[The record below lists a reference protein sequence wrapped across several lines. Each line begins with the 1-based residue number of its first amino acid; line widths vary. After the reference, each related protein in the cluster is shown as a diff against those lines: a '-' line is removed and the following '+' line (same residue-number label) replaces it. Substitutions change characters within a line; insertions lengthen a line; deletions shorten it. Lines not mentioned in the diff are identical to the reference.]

1 MSAHVWRVEGGPA
14 WGPPN
19 FLTQARFKDEIDAM
33 FATHAQAVVDARARI
48 AEVMLDLTPFE
59 HWMHLRVE
67 EGIDSSFT
75 ENHYVTTVV
84 DRWWC
89 VLPVDHPARRTPSV
103 RTD

>member
-1 MSAHVWRVEGGPA
+1 MSAHGRVEGGPVWA
-14 WGPPN
+14 LPA
-19 FLTQARFKDEIDAM
+19 LAEASLFKDEIDAM
-33 FATHAQAVVDARARI
+33 IATHVQAVVDIREQI
-48 AEVMLDLTPFE
+48 AEVMLGLTPFE

-75 ENHYVTTVV
+75 ENHYVTTVT

-103 RTD
+103 